1 MEAEWCDGQATLK
14 PKMPLSYRPWGNEL
28 SLDLSQTRLCADCS
42 LGTLASLASKVIS
55 CHSLTGDRP
64 LSSVSPPTPF
74 RQGRLRPH
82 FSHPPSSSPPPLNPI
97 EEQPKTRTH
106 PDLPLYNLCNSS
118 PSSDLHSFLL
128 LLIVLLDCSWISWYF
143 CLFPFPFG

>member
-74 RQGRLRPH
+74 RQGRLRPP
-82 FSHPPSSSPPPLNPI
+82 FQPPPPSSPPPPSLNPI

-128 LLIVLLDCSWISWYF
+128 LLLLLLLRLVLLDCS
-143 CLFPFPFG
+143 